1 MAAIDIQQRD
11 DLAFPRSLP
20 EFQQLFP
27 DDAACAAYLGR
38 ARWPNGFVCPH
49 CGLIA
54 EPFRIV
60 TRPGVLECRA
70 CRRQA
75 GLLVGTAMERSH
87 TPWCGRTRT
96 ASVVG
101 RKSMWRLMRRG
112 SVEGRAAKAGASTT
126 KRWWPPLS
134 RFATGSPACHA
145 RLADRH
151 RRLERL
157 CQLAQAGLRPPCNC
171 RKRRPRNCRTVHADD
186 PPRLLQFEDLAQR
199 HPPRRER
206 EASPSLPQ

>member
-1 MAAIDIQQRD
+1 MAVMDIQQRD

-134 RFATGSPACHA
+134 RFATGSRA
-145 RLADRH
+145 RHKTSGRMAAMPVECDW
-151 RRLERL
+151 
-157 CQLAQAGLRPPCNC
+157 
-171 RKRRPRNCRTVHADD
+171 
-186 PPRLLQFEDLAQR
+186 
-199 HPPRRER
+199 
-206 EASPSLPQ
+206 ASPLTAAPIPCVDLSRMPSCQAR